1 MFNSILFK
9 NTRYYASFQLI
20 FVVLAITL
28 CSIGAFFHFL
38 LGHEISI
45 VESWIH
51 NNHWEI
57 IIISKVV
64 SLYLINKWFKM
75 RLYEL
80 LSIRALLKQ
89 LVGWPEGRALVI
101 SAFSLISFLVLGNVS
116 DSKQNLAYLYYHIVS
131 FLGLIIFF
139 GVEFVLIAYL
149 DDVLNQKS
157 PPKKYLGVIY
167 CALFVL
173 SFKLIVPDYYGQL
186 PFVIFCFSTLL
197 YLSGKSFKD
206 WSNVLCYLIVFV
218 APMGSLLGMDP
229 VWGDDF
235 SPFRLRSQLGITFL
249 AVIWMI
255 SFGYYKYRDRFIFG
269 ARRLAR

>member
-116 DSKQNLAYLYYHIVS
+116 DPKQNLAYLYYHIVS

-186 PFVIFCFSTLL
+186 PFVIFCF
-197 YLSGKSFKD
+197 
-206 WSNVLCYLIVFV
+206 
-218 APMGSLLGMDP
+218 
-229 VWGDDF
+229 
-235 SPFRLRSQLGITFL
+235 
-249 AVIWMI
+249 
-255 SFGYYKYRDRFIFG
+255 
-269 ARRLAR
+269 